1 MPCIATLP
9 SREDLAPTRLA
20 TAAFT
25 LLRPGETVFLDAS
38 PAPLCPR
45 PFDRAQRLRV
55 RVLTNSL
62 PVLNELSAGEETE
75 VIAIGGTYRPATQSY
90 AGPTAVRGIREHFA
104 DWVFFGVAGVS
115 PGGVMT
121 ESDAL
126 EAEVKRAM
134 LEQSER
140 PVLLLDRPLAG
151 AVGHHAVGR
160 ISRRG
165 LVIADALS
173 VKDIV
178 RLQDLGT
185 TVCST
190 SAPTV

>member
-1 MPCIATLP
+1 M
-9 SREDLAPTRLA
+9 
-20 TAAFT
+20 
-25 LLRPGETVFLDAS
+25 
-38 PAPLCPR
+38 
-45 PFDRAQRLRV
+45 
-55 RVLTNSL
+55 LTNSL
-62 PVLNELSAGEETE
+62 PVLNELSAAQETE
-75 VIAIGGTYRPATQSY
+75 VIAVGGTYRPATQSY

-134 LEQSER
+134 LEQSEDA
-140 PVLLLDRPLAG
+140 VLLLDRRLAG

-165 LVIADALS
+165 LRDRRRPLGQRHRAPPGPRDDRLLDERADRLGDGLD
-173 VKDIV
+173 VLVEVEDV
-178 RLQDLGT
+178 VGVEGRLQPPQASELLGREGAGDPGGAL
-185 TVCST
+185 V
-190 SAPTV
+190 ADRR